1 MADVSLVDVN
11 HRASPSSHPPAGI
24 YIPVPTFFVP
34 AASKEYN
41 PLTHPLGLDAQASH
55 ALHLTHSGITGL
67 ELLGST
73 GEAVYLTRTECVAQI
88 NHVGA
93 ALAVG
98 GYKDYPLIA
107 GTATNEEMVE
117 FLNESA
123 AAGAGWGLV
132 LALGYFATAT
142 SEEGTI
148 IYIPVMIPATTT
160 LASVTTKLSPSIF
173 RALAAH
179 PNIVGGKFSHSDISI
194 HAQIA
199 LDPKIDH
206 SKFHLFTG
214 LGQQLF
220 LALQVGYSVA
230 IDDLLAIFLTTV
242 VHLYNLVMRTKAMD
256 QETLDRV
263 RELQYW
269 VSCTEELIVKFGT
282 VGIKEAVARVLSFG
296 EPDGGRLLLARW
308 SVEMMEMARVEME
321 FQTL

>member
-1 MADVSLVDVN
+1 MSDVSLVDVN
-11 HRASPSSHPPAGI
+11 VTPAANAIWGNNGSQHSCRLYHSSGRQRASPSSHPPAGI

-41 PLTHPLGLDAQASH
+41 PLTHLLGLDAQASH
-55 ALHLTHSGITGL
+55 ALHLTRSGITGL

-73 GEAVYLTRTECVAQI
+73 GEAVYLTRMECIAQI

-107 GTATNEEMVE
+107 GTATNEEMAE

-142 SEEGTI
+142 I
-148 IYIPVMIPATTT
+148 
-160 LASVTTKLSPSIF
+160 TTKLSPSIF

-179 PNIVGGKFSHSDISI
+179 PNIVGGKLSHGDISI

-199 LDPKIDH
+199 LDPEIDH

-230 IDDLLAIFLTTV
+230 IDGLLAIFPKTV
-242 VHLYNLVMRTKAMD
+242 VHLYNLMTRTKAMD

-263 RELQYW
+263 RELQYR
-269 VSCTEELIVKFGT
+269 VSCMEELIVKFGT

-308 SVEMMEMARVEME
+308 MHMGSGRGGVWK
-321 FQTL
+321 